1 MLAPTPVS
9 ALLHAATMVV
19 AGAILLARALPL
31 LPPNVLLVGAV
42 SGTTAV
48 SGRLMGVAHGGRKRL
63 LAASTSS

>member
-1 MLAPTPVS
+1 MAYS
-9 ALLHAATMVV
+9 DEARREGAARHV
-19 AGAILLARALPL
+19 AGAILLARAPPL